1 MRRSKEPEMLR
12 KWLAIIAVLGAI
24 GAAVYFGFSRYVVN
38 ASSLEEQEPIVELSI
53 VSARMTD

>member
-1 MRRSKEPEMLR
+1 MLR

-53 VSARMTD
+53 VPARMTD